1 MADNIIE
8 LKSINELLGMKFFIP
23 SYQRGYRW
31 TEQQVKDLLNDVNE
45 FDPLKDGN
53 FYCLQ
58 PLVVHKHI
66 EENEDVILNRI
77 KKEAKDLN
85 DVRSFISE
93 KWNVV
98 DGQQRLTT
106 IYLILSIIHSNSF
119 DLKFERENLIES
131 LKKDKDTIKEDLS
144 YIEKESELIETI
156 NRKWEELCKDRT
168 FTDKPDMYYLFL
180 AKSFISWWWDKKDP
194 KQQEIFKNKIL
205 HNTKFLWYD
214 IGDSGD
220 EHKLFENL
228 NSGKIALTNAELIK
242 ALFINNIDG
251 VGLFKELQQSIIAD
265 EFDQMERALR
275 RDNMWYFL
283 SGNKDKPSSCLDLVF
298 NLILD
303 SSVESDN
310 YRDKDYR
317 SFFYIKDHLTKS
329 IDWNQVKKTFYILQ
343 GWYED
348 SVLYNLIGYLRAVG
362 IKLESILSWWNAI
375 ENEDKKAFKIK
386 LRNECFNSIGDKYL
400 DCKFDKDKGKVRK
413 VLLLFN
419 IATLVGKPEEKARFS
434 FESYH
439 KNNWDVEHIS
449 PQNPNLGNKEL
460 LEILTEPFPLSND
473 KSNDTTIQQSLVDIY
488 PFLKELL
495 DALKTGNEENINMEL
510 KKYFAIDGEEVMSLK
525 NLTLLSAHDNRGIG
539 NNFFFVKRE
548 KLKQY
553 YQQGSY
559 IPIGSLN
566 VFSKF
571 YSKNPKEPLF
581 WSEEDAKDYLDVIE
595 KTIST
600 FKTETE

>member
-1 MADNIIE
+1 MADNII

-31 TEQQVKDLLNDVNE
+31 TEQQVRDLLNDVNE

-58 PLVVHKHI
+58 PLVVHKNI
-66 EENEDVILNRI
+66 EENDEEILNKI
-77 KKEAKDLN
+77 KVARSLD
-85 DVRSFISE
+85 DVRSFISD

-106 IYLILSIIHSNSF
+106 IYLILNIINTNTF
-119 DLKFERENLIES
+119 DLEFERENLI
-131 LKKDKDTIKEDLS
+131 KKINTITVDLS
-144 YIEKESELIETI
+144 FVDIKDNELVKDI
-156 NRKWEELCKDRT
+156 NSKWEELCKKGAV
-168 FTDKPDMYYLFL
+168 TDKPDMYYLFL
-180 AKSFISWWWDKKDP
+180 AKSYISWWWNKRDSN
-194 KQQEIFKNKIL
+194 QQDIFKNKIL
-205 HNTKFLWYD
+205 HNIKFLWYD
-214 IGDSGD
+214 IGDNEN

-228 NSGKIALTNAELIK
+228 NSGKIPLTNAELIK
-242 ALFINNIDG
+242 ALFINNVEG
-251 VGLFKELQQSIIAD
+251 VGFARELQQSIIAD

-275 RDNMWYFL
+275 KDEMWYFL
-283 SGNKDKPSSCLDLVF
+283 AGNKEKPSSCLDLVF
-298 NLILD
+298 NLMLD
-303 SSVESDN
+303 ASKESNN

-317 SFFYIKDHLTKS
+317 SFFYIKNHITN
-329 IDWNQVKKTFYILQ
+329 IDWNQVKTTFFILQ

-362 IKLESILSWWNAI
+362 VKLKSIFSWWDAD
-375 ENEDKKAFKIK
+375 ENEDKKSFEIK
-386 LRNECFNSIGDKYL
+386 LRNECFNRIGEDYL
-400 DCKFDKDKGKVRK
+400 DCKFDKNKKKVRN

-449 PQNPNLGNKEL
+449 PQNPNLENREL
-460 LEILTEPFPLSND
+460 LVLLTEPIPLPNEE
-473 KSNDTTIQQSLVDIY
+473 SNDTTKKQSLVDMY
-488 PFLKELL
+488 PILKELV
-495 DALKTGNEENINMEL
+495 DALKTGYEEGIKTEL
-510 KKYFAIDGEEVMSLK
+510 KKYFAIEGEDVMSLK

-539 NNFFFVKRE
+539 NNFFFVKRD

-571 YSKNPKEPLF
+571 YSTYPKEPLF
-581 WSEEDAKDYLDVIE
+581 WSEEDAGDYLNVIE
-595 KTIST
+595 KTINF
-600 FKTETE
+600 FKTGTE